1 MAAFR
6 FRAQAALELRGRQ
19 DEEAQRALGVARF
32 ALAAATEVLARAE
45 GVLVEAHQRAREEE
59 ARASDTTRAIWHR
72 NWMKRQQAVIAAARA
87 TVETRRAEEHA
98 AAERAIETRRRLRSL
113 ERLRDRIWKAF
124 QATERR
130 AEQKEFDA
138 LGGLRYVARR
148 DVPEGA

>member
-6 FRAQAALELRGRQ
+6 FRAQVALELRHKQ
-19 DEEAQRALGVARF
+19 DEEAQRALGVARR
-32 ALAAATEVLARAE
+32 ATSAAQDAQDRAE
-45 GVLVEAHQRAREEE
+45 RDLAEAHQRASEEE

-72 NWMKRQQAVIAAARA
+72 NWLKRQQAVIAAARS
-87 TVETRRAEEHA
+87 TVDARRVDERNV
-98 AAERAIETRRRLRSL
+98 AERAMETRRRLRSL

-124 QATERR
+124 QAAERR